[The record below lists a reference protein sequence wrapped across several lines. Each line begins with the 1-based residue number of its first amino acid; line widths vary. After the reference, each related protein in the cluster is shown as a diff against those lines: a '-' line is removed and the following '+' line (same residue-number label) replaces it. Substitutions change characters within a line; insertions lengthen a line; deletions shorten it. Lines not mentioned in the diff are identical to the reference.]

1 MPVQCP
7 PFLILGPPCDL
18 RSPQSLPLLKPF
30 RTSHPKSGAQLLSPW
45 AGAPS
50 GKSWVSRASPPAGPR
65 PSIPAASTLRGLNR
79 PREGAAARGTPTQPG
94 ASYLG
99 RQSESP
105 GGHSRPAPSPGGDAA
120 LPAVRAV
127 WPRSGPLLLALK
139 LYKLLIIKKARK
151 KKRKPSFPNSQINF
165 SRGWGRRI
173 CLEGDPNFCERPAGR
188 LAWPGRPGQRS
199 GPGAALGTSWGRGEP
214 SRRVGGAATALFDV
228 EPPAHPGAGIRGAPM
243 SSNVR
248 KFEEG

>member
-151 KKRKPSFPNSQINF
+151 KKESLHSPTPKSIFQGGGAEGFVWRATQTSA
-165 SRGWGRRI
+165 RGQR
-173 CLEGDPNFCERPAGR
+173 D
-188 LAWPGRPGQRS
+188 AWPGRGARASAPGQAPRWAQA
-199 GPGAALGTSWGRGEP
+199 GGEG
-214 SRRVGGAATALFDV
+214 S
-228 EPPAHPGAGIRGAPM
+228 PPAGWGGGSDGTI
-243 SSNVR
+243 
-248 KFEEG
+248 

>member
-1 MPVQCP
+1 MSP
-7 PFLILGPPCDL
+7 ILDPGAPL
-18 RSPQSLPLLKPF
+18 RSSLTPISA
-30 RTSHPKSGAQLLSPW
+30 TSEAFPHLSPQIRGPTPLSLGRGPLW
-45 AGAPS
+45 QVLGQQGLPSCRSPSLNPGSQHSPRTKPAPGRRRRPGDANSARCVLPRPTVGVPRRPLPAGAVP
-50 GKSWVSRASPPAGPR
+50 WWRCCAPR
-65 PSIPAASTLRGLNR
+65 R
-79 PREGAAARGTPTQPG
+79 PRSMASLGATPLSVEALQIINNKEG
-94 ASYLG
+94 
-99 RQSESP
+99 
-105 GGHSRPAPSPGGDAA
+105 
-120 LPAVRAV
+120 
-127 WPRSGPLLLALK
+127 
-139 LYKLLIIKKARK
+139 KKE
-151 KKRKPSFPNSQINF
+151 KRKPSFPNSQINF